1 MLKRVYAT
9 NNSRKNEKLVNVIKS
24 GLSDLKNKIEEISDN
39 EIEIEKPDKIVDIVE
54 MILAFN
60 RQNQDGQGL
69 RILTPDQMICRL
81 PICLAQLKA
90 GNNSRKLNNEIRQLL
105 YYLYCS
111 KKLTKTI
118 DNNLINTI

>member
-1 MLKRVYAT
+1 
-9 NNSRKNEKLVNVIKS
+9 
-24 GLSDLKNKIEEISDN
+24 
-39 EIEIEKPDKIVDIVE
+39 

-60 RQNQDGQGL
+60 RQNHDGQGL
-69 RILTPDQMICRL
+69 RKLTPYQMIYRL
-81 PICLAQLKA
+81 SIYLPQLKA
-90 GNNSRKLNNEIRQLL
+90 GNNSEKLNNEIGQLL

>member
-1 MLKRVYAT
+1 MLKPVYAT
-9 NNSRKNEKLVNVIKS
+9 NNGRKNEKLVTVIKC

-39 EIEIEKPDKIVDIVE
+39 EIEVEKPDKIVDIAE

-69 RILTPDQMICRL
+69 RKLTPDQMIYRL
-81 PICLAQLKA
+81 SIYLPQLKA
-90 GNNSRKLNNEIRQLL
+90 GNNSEKLNNEIGQLL
-105 YYLYCS
+105 YDLYCS